1 MLEGQLQFCNMT
13 GKTDTEKMGG
23 GKKTLKKKKLLH
35 FGKDAFINNVCFTE
49 EA

>member
-23 GKKTLKKKKLLH
+23 GGKANTAKKK
-35 FGKDAFINNVCFTE
+35 
-49 EA
+49 